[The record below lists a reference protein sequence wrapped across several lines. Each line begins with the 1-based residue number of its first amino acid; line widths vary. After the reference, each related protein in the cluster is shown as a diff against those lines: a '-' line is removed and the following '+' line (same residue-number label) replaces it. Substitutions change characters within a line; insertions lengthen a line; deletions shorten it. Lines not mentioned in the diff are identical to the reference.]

1 MKLRILFL
9 LGLLLSLFLVSCKH
23 EEEKDAITPC
33 GKKNISYVADI
44 KPIISK
50 NCKAC
55 HQEYLVYD
63 KLNAA
68 CEDGSFFKRVI
79 YLHDMP
85 PSGMDTC
92 DLITLRRWYYNG
104 HTPY

>member
-1 MKLRILFL
+1 MHMKNLITLLVLCLFL
-9 LGLLLSLFLVSCKH
+9 GSCKND
-23 EEEKDAITPC
+23 EEKEIAPC
-33 GKKNISYVADI
+33 GERNISYPADI

-50 NCKAC
+50 NCKSC
-55 HQEYLVYD
+55 HQEYMVYD
-63 KLNAA
+63 KLNEI
-68 CEDGSFFKRVI
+68 CKNGKFFKRVI

-85 PSGMDTC
+85 PTGMDTC

>member
-1 MKLRILFL
+1 MKYVITL
-9 LGLLLSLFLVSCKH
+9 LTLCLFLVSCKH
-23 EEEKDAITPC
+23 KDEEEVTPC
-33 GKKNISYVADI
+33 GKRDISYQADI

-55 HQEYLVYD
+55 HQEYMVYD
-63 KLNAA
+63 KLNEI
-68 CEDGSFFKRVI
+68 CENGSFFKRVI

>member
-1 MKLRILFL
+1 MKYVITL
-9 LGLLLSLFLVSCKH
+9 LLLSLFLVSCKH
-23 EEEKDAITPC
+23 KDEEEVTPC
-33 GKKNISYVADI
+33 GKRDISYQADI

-55 HQEYLVYD
+55 HQEYMVYD
-63 KLNAA
+63 KLNEI
-68 CEDGSFFKRVI
+68 CENGSFFKRVI

-85 PSGMDTC
+85 PSGMDSC
-92 DLITLRRWYYNG
+92 DLITLKRWYYNG

>member
-1 MKLRILFL
+1 MKYVITL
-9 LGLLLSLFLVSCKH
+9 LVLNFFLVSCKH
-23 EEEKDAITPC
+23 KDEEEVTPC
-33 GKKNISYVADI
+33 GKRDISYQADI

-55 HQEYLVYD
+55 HQEYMVYD
-63 KLNAA
+63 KLNEA

-79 YLHDMP
+79 YLRDMP
-85 PSGMDTC
+85 PTGIDSC
-92 DLITLRRWYYNG
+92 DLITLKRWYYNG

>member
-1 MKLRILFL
+1 MPMKYLITLLVLCLFL
-9 LGLLLSLFLVSCKH
+9 ESCKH
-23 EEEKDAITPC
+23 EVEEEINPC
-33 GKKNISYVADI
+33 GKKNISYQADI

-55 HQEYLVYD
+55 HQEYMVYD
-63 KLNAA
+63 KLNEI
-68 CEDGSFFKRVI
+68 CKNGKFHKRVI

-85 PSGMDTC
+85 PIGMDSC
-92 DLITLRRWYYNG
+92 DLITLKKWYYNG